1 VAIEKLALAGSTEV
15 AEISSVIPALNFQ
28 PAH

>member
-15 AEISSVIPALNFQ
+15 AKISSDISTLNFQ